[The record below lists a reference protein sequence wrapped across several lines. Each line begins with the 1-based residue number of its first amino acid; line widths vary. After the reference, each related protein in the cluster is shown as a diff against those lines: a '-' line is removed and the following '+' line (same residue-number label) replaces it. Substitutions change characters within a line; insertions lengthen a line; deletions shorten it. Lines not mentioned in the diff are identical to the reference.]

1 MDRDTWLAYYL
12 YVNHGV
18 LPGAVAHM
26 GERERTLAYVM
37 AQKEIESRQKSAK

>member
-18 LPGAVAHM
+18 LPGAVERM
-26 GERERTLAYVM
+26 NERERALAYAM
-37 AQKEIESRQKSAK
+37 AQKEIQGRPKT

>member
-18 LPGAVAHM
+18 LPGAVEGM
-26 GERERTLAYVM
+26 GERERALAFAM
-37 AQKEIESRQKSAK
+37 AQKEIRNRKKK